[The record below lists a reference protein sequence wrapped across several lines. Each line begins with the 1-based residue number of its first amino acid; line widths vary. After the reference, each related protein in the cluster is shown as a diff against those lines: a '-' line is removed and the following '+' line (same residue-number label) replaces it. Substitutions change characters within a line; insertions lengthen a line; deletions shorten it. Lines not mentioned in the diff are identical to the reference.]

1 MLGGQAPRASSLA
14 LSKGSSAWFVL
25 ERDLSRT
32 VLLSCAAFRASW
44 VKVGNRDGTSPS
56 EVCIHRA
63 GHGSVSRLTLRV
75 SRCSDML
82 SVSCRQTLPQLT
94 NFELRHGKTIELRVS
109 EFNKFNDGV
118 ARPGK
123 TPKGCSNYVLD
134 KAIVSL
140 IMTATRKSTCCALPP
155 PTDQRRAL
163 IKPFV
168 RGNLEYS
175 H

>member
-1 MLGGQAPRASSLA
+1 MVCPGARPFLDCAPFLRCVSGELGKLEIGMGLRRLR
-14 LSKGSSAWFVL
+14 SAF
-25 ERDLSRT
+25 
-32 VLLSCAAFRASW
+32 
-44 VKVGNRDGTSPS
+44 N
-56 EVCIHRA
+56 RA
-63 GHGSVSRLTLRV
+63 GHRSVSRLTLRV
-75 SRCSDML
+75 SRRSDML

-94 NFELRHGKTIELRVS
+94 NFELRQGKTIELRVS

-123 TPKGCSNYVLD
+123 TPKGCVNYVLD

-155 PTDQRRAL
+155 PTDQRRVP

-168 RGNLEYS
+168 RGNLE
-175 H
+175 